1 MTFRDAFPK
10 RLARQARARLDGR
23 PSAED
28 GFRRETFVLPR
39 EQARAKAREH
49 FASYPKA
56 AYATEIESWRVL
68 SGDRIE
74 FTIRRLPSAD

>member
-1 MTFRDAFPK
+1 MSPRLSQPDQ
-10 RLARQARARLDGR
+10 LARRARARLGR
-23 PSAED
+23 AVAGGD

-39 EQARAKAREH
+39 GEAREKAREQ
-49 FASYPKA
+49 FQRYPKA

-68 SGDRIE
+68 PGDQIE